1 MRISTE
7 RTIRCL
13 SLAVLAVAPAVADE
27 VILRNG
33 GRITGV
39 VVEQT
44 PATVVIETGPGRVTL
59 PMSRVERIVE
69 GRSAIGIFGERA
81 ANLEGGDVEGW
92 AALARW
98 AEERDL
104 LTQAR
109 VAWQRVL
116 AIDPHHPEAN
126 AGTGRVSLGGVW
138 MSPEDAY
145 RARGYVEFEGRWL
158 TPAEHEAAVRERA
171 ADQAAMLEARE
182 ADARVREAEAR
193 AREAEARADEAAAG
207 YGQSDGI
214 PLGYVYGGY
223 GYGYGSGYGGYRGG
237 GRPHGPGFG
246 PGDGGRHPGGSPGS
260 PSHPGR
266 PSPPSRPTPHQS
278 TTTTTTTAT
287 RPVEHR
293 QAAIVPPPASTREP

>member
-1 MRISTE
+1 MRISTR
-7 RTIRCL
+7 RTGRYL
-13 SLAVLAVAPAVADE
+13 SLALLAVAPAVADE

-39 VVEQT
+39 VVERT

-59 PMSRVERIVE
+59 PMSRVERIVD
-69 GRSAIGIFGERA
+69 GRSAIGTFGERA
-81 ANLEGGDVEGW
+81 ANLEAGDVEGW

-98 AEERDL
+98 AEDHEL

-109 VAWQRVL
+109 GAWQRVL

-126 AGTGRVSLGGVW
+126 AGLGRVSFGGVW

-193 AREAEARADEAAAG
+193 AREAEARAAEAAAG

-223 GYGYGSGYGGYRGG
+223 GYGFGYGGYRGD

-246 PGDGGRHPGGSPGS
+246 PGDGGRHPNPGAPGS

-266 PSPPSRPTPHQS
+266 PTPPSRPTPHQS
-278 TTTTTTTAT
+278 TTRTTTGAT
-287 RPVEHR
+287 HDPERR
-293 QAAIVPPPASTREP
+293 QAAIVPPPTR